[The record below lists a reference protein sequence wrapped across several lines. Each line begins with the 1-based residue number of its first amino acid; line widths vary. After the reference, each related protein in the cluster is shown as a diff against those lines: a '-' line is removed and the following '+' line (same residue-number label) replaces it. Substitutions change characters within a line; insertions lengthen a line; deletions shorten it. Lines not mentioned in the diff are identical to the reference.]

1 MSRQLINMVKCI
13 LHYCLFPLFSLCPV
27 SIHPLFPYIPLN
39 FVLVFLQVYQLLQS
53 QQDAA
58 VQISRQQC
66 WQDTLMR
73 LYLRGEGSLPLR
85 GADTISAC
93 SLDLSR
99 PSGSSTNR
107 LELPLEKRTR
117 AGSTS
122 RLDRLEDDR
131 LSIGDTRSVDSLENG
146 DVISLLD
153 TPSSCASTEPQ
164 LHVKPWVVGKSGGL
178 TLDLSHLQAYEC
190 GESGSQTPG
199 SMPSTP
205 SPLESSKPFPGS
217 AGDRDATSSLTEDSF
232 LFSDN
237 ISLGESFNNAEVRWP
252 LL

>member
-1 MSRQLINMVKCI
+1 MC
-13 LHYCLFPLFSLCPV
+13 FPLCR
-27 SIHPLFPYIPLN
+27 
-39 FVLVFLQVYQLLQS
+39 QVYQLLQS

-58 VQISRQQC
+58 VQISKQQC

-73 LYLRGEGSLPLR
+73 LYLRGDGSLLLR
-85 GADTISAC
+85 GADTVSTC

-99 PSGSSTNR
+99 PNGGGTSR
-107 LELPLEKRTR
+107 LELPLEKRVR
-117 AGSTS
+117 ASSAG

-131 LSIGDTRSVDSLENG
+131 LSVGDTRSVDSLENG

-153 TPSSCASTEPQ
+153 TPSSSASNEPQ

-178 TLDLSHLQAYEC
+178 TLDLSHLQAYEG

-217 AGDRDATSSLTEDSF
+217 SGDQNATSSLTEDSF
-232 LFSDN
+232 LFGDS
-237 ISLGESFNNAEVRWP
+237 ISLGESFNSAEVRWVI
-252 LL
+252 LRDS

>member
-1 MSRQLINMVKCI
+1 MTEFPCRCNQTLI
-13 LHYCLFPLFSLCPV
+13 LFLIC
-27 SIHPLFPYIPLN
+27 
-39 FVLVFLQVYQLLQS
+39 LQVYQLLQS

-73 LYLRGEGSLPLR
+73 LFLRGEGSLPLR
-85 GADTISAC
+85 GADTVSTC

-99 PSGSSTNR
+99 SGGGGSNR
-107 LELPLEKRTR
+107 LELPLERKART
-117 AGSTS
+117 GSAT

-153 TPSSCASTEPQ
+153 TPSSSASTEPQ

-178 TLDLSHLQAYEC
+178 TLDLSHLQAYEG

-205 SPLESSKPFPGS
+205 SPLETSKPFPGGS
-217 AGDRDATSSLTEDSF
+217 GDRDASSSLTEDSF
-232 LFSDN
+232 LFSDS
-237 ISLGESFNNAEVRWP
+237 ISLGESFNNTEVRCKTFFQA
-252 LL
+252 LMV

>member
-1 MSRQLINMVKCI
+1 M
-13 LHYCLFPLFSLCPV
+13 
-27 SIHPLFPYIPLN
+27 
-39 FVLVFLQVYQLLQS
+39 YQLLQS

-58 VQISRQQC
+58 VQIAKQQC

-73 LYLRGEGSLPLR
+73 LYQRGDGSLPFR
-85 GADTISAC
+85 GSDTVSTC

-99 PSGSSTNR
+99 PNGSSTNR
-107 LELPLEKRTR
+107 LELPLEKRAR
-117 AGSTS
+117 ASSAS

-131 LSIGDTRSVDSLENG
+131 ISISDTRSVDSLENG

-153 TPSSCASTEPQ
+153 TPSSCASNEPQ
-164 LHVKPWVVGKSGGL
+164 LHSKPWIVGKSGGL
-178 TLDLSHLQAYEC
+178 TLDLSHLQAYEG

-205 SPLESSKPFPGS
+205 SPLENSKPFPGS
-217 AGDRDATSSLTEDSF
+217 TEQNASSSLTEDSF

-237 ISLGESFNNAEVRWP
+237 ISLGESFKNAEVK
-252 LL
+252 